1 MVTKVSVADSFNLD
15 NAIFIDTRSPAE
27 YEDDHILGAISLP
40 ILDNEERHEVGL
52 MYKQISQELAIEKGL
67 EFYSKKIPNI
77 VKTIQPHKNKT
88 IVVYCARGGMRSG
101 IIASLLESI
110 GMKVYQMEGG
120 YKLFRNYLLDQLNNF
135 KIKPKVYVVHGLTC
149 TGKTDLL
156 KRFDNFVD
164 LEGLAQHRGSLY
176 GAIGLKPNSQ
186 KKFENL
192 LLTRLRELN
201 DKDYILVEGESRRI
215 GDCIMPECLWQ
226 AMESGKN
233 IMVTRSLPLRCSAM
247 VEEYFLNPKIAQ
259 EIKEISKGLRRV
271 ISKENKEKMIQLIED
286 KEYDKASEILLVKYY
301 DPLYEHSLN
310 RMEFVF
316 TLSTDDLEEA
326 TKVLKDYV
334 EGAKTI

>member
-1 MVTKVSVADSFNLD
+1 MVTKIPVAEAFKLENT
-15 NAIFIDTRSPAE
+15 IFIDTRSPAE
-27 YEDDHILGAISLP
+27 YEDDHIIGAISMP
-40 ILDNEERHEVGL
+40 ILDDQERHEVGL

-77 VKTIQPHKNKT
+77 VKTIQPHKDKT

-120 YKLFRNYLLDQLNNF
+120 YKLFRNYLLEQLNNF

-156 KRFDNFVD
+156 KKFSSFLD

-192 LLTRLRELN
+192 LLARLRELN
-201 DKDYILVEGESRRI
+201 DQPYILVEGESRRI
-215 GDCIMPECLWQ
+215 GNCIMPECLWK
-226 AMESGKN
+226 AMEAGKN
-233 IMVTRSLPLRCSAM
+233 IMITRSLDKRCSAM
-247 VEEYFLNPKIAQ
+247 VKEYFLNPKIAE

-286 KEYDKASEILLVKYY
+286 KEYEKAAEILLVKYY
-301 DPLYEHSLN
+301 DPLYEHTLN
-310 RMEFVF
+310 KMEFVF
-316 TLSTDDLEEA
+316 TVNSDNLEEA
-326 TKVLKDYV
+326 AKVLKDYF
-334 EGAKTI
+334 EEDKSI